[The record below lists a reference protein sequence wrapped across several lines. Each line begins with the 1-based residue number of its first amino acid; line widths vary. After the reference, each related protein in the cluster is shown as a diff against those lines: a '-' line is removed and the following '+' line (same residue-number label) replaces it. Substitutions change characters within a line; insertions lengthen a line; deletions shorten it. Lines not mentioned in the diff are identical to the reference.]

1 MGNVPINVIGKTSKK
16 KVPNNDL
23 PIFKKMNLSVR
34 ERYSDKFSNSVGVY
48 FDEYKHILFK
58 SEYSTCEEYTVI
70 VRKDIVNAK
79 VLTSISKHWSPNTN
93 SEIPFTIKLKG
104 INKSGHAY
112 FLYLNMYGTYKD
124 AISVKNYFC
133 KEERNENL

>member
-1 MGNVPINVIGKTSKK
+1 MGNVLINAIGKSTKK
-16 KVPNNDL
+16 KIPNNEL
-23 PIFKKMNLSVR
+23 PVFKKMNLAVR
-34 ERYSDKFSNSVGVY
+34 EKYADKFKNSIGVY
-48 FDEYKHILFK
+48 FDEYKNVLFK
-58 SEYSTCEEYTVI
+58 SEYSTVEGYTIITPREI
-70 VRKDIVNAK
+70 VEAK

-104 INKSGHAY
+104 VNKSGHAY